1 MKERWGMVG
10 FPFYN
15 TLSLS
20 KKEHVKCSSQVA
32 TQLGMHRNR
41 VQKRKPR
48 SGTKTAKYAV

>member
-15 TLSLS
+15 TLSL
-20 KKEHVKCSSQVA
+20 A
-32 TQLGMHRNR
+32 
-41 VQKRKPR
+41 KPR